1 MWEASTIKALK
12 FNWKLFLQVVFH
24 SMRSRITQHYWKQLL
39 DFRYKINSPREWTA
53 QFIREW
59 LEYSERNRD
68 KRILSQ
74 EKIVSSL
81 DCTHNM
87 PVSTLVTYCL
97 IIFLLKN
104 HEELRGLILFLHSNF
119 IFGRKGLSLDRYIYN
134 ISLVKKWKRPVF

>member
-39 DFRYKINSPREWTA
+39 DCRYKINSPREW
-53 QFIREW
+53 
-59 LEYSERNRD
+59 LEYSERNLD

-74 EKIVSSL
+74 KRIVSSL

-104 HEELRGLILFLHSNF
+104 NEELRGLIIFLHSNF